1 VLDPQ
6 STEQVPAVDT
16 RHWQAAVAGGVVLWV
31 GIRAVVSVISLLA
44 VRFGAGPAAL
54 DGDDRPGG
62 FFGLLHHTPLGQ
74 QLFPGRRR
82 PGVLPADPRPG
93 IGGLLPGGGPR
104 RRRPDQQ
111 PPLDQ
116 GSRRAGTATA
126 RGSRAPGNHR
136 LTVELGAPD
145 RGGDGTV
152 SRARRPGDRGVPDRL
167 RVVLSARHTRQRR
180 NRDPSGTARPS
191 APRVRRAAAETK
203 SGHAMVRPPSTG
215 RVTPVT

>member
-16 RHWQAAVAGGVVLWV
+16 RDWPAAVVGGVVLWV

-82 PGVLPADPRPG
+82 PGVLPADPAPESAAFFPG
-93 IGGLLPGGGPR
+93 YPF
-104 RRRPDQQ
+104 
-111 PPLDQ
+111 
-116 GSRRAGTATA
+116 AA
-126 RGSRAPGNHR
+126 RG
-136 LTVELGAPD
+136 LTQVITMG
-145 RGGDGTV
+145 
-152 SRARRPGDRGVPDRL
+152 
-167 RVVLSARHTRQRR
+167 
-180 NRDPSGTARPS
+180 
-191 APRVRRAAAETK
+191 
-203 SGHAMVRPPSTG
+203 
-215 RVTPVT
+215 